1 MLCSR
6 WGLPEEFEPSER
18 VTAVE
23 AIEAA
28 RAEFDVR
35 GEYAEDIDAADSWG
49 RAKPRSQRKPT
60 RGFEPRTPSLR
71 GKDE

>member
-49 RAKPRSQRKPT
+49 REAAISEEADARI
-60 RGFEPRTPSLR
+60 RTADPFIR